1 MELYREG
8 DMANRKMVRY
18 SEGAKLYSMGLTS
31 FQKIAKEAGA
41 IYRIDGMPPLVK
53 CDVFEAY
60 VERFKK

>member
-31 FQKIAKEAGA
+31 FQKIAKKAGA